1 MNTNK
6 NGDALTAYCP
16 RCGNTGHELDHCAKF
31 ADIMHQPSQFE
42 VHEQARRAQNPK
54 SKPRSPP
61 NVGWPGQDVATRY
74 FRERDFRSWVMSAE
88 GHRVRGSRKG
98 PQQEYDGLVFGDL
111 DDLARVLAH
120 NNLCRRCGQSNHVW
134 PACDQKVSL
143 DQSASQQN
151 IAWPN
156 ESEEERFQM
165 ERKFKFLVES
175 ARLSPPKHADFLVP
189 NAEPFFIS
197 HFEPA
202 SQLPP
207 RRGISDNNVDI
218 KHTGVDTRP
227 DFSGHI
233 PFDTGDTEMDESY
246 APRTSF
252 AQEQEGLT
260 VLTNHLILNLN
271 DDIKL
276 YRYSLGGTGADSAVA
291 RGKKKDQMERFV
303 RESNTLRNRRDDF
316 ATDSLSH
323 IVSWQPLYNQEDTRP
338 ENATMETQYF
348 KALSTSGKPQEL
360 SLVFLGC
367 LEVNSFKNYVTR
379 PSARQEN
386 IEPFIRAL
394 NMIILKGAM
403 ENATADFK
411 SFQIGNN
418 RIFRKSGYNGIAQGV
433 AKQRRDNPNFEPSD
447 SLLVCHRGYF
457 STVGFGMGKILL
469 NVNTST
475 SVFYRPMMLIDFI
488 KNAGKYFSLPRD
500 LASQKCHFEKIL
512 KGVRVWITY
521 DHARD
526 SKKLSDSEKR
536 SSDPFLMK
544 KTIKNLGNTL
554 EKQLFEKEVMKKG
567 KLATEEISV
576 FDHMQSSK
584 LRRKFD
590 NPEYYCD

>member
-1 MNTNK
+1 
-6 NGDALTAYCP
+6 
-16 RCGNTGHELDHCAKF
+16 
-31 ADIMHQPSQFE
+31 
-42 VHEQARRAQNPK
+42 
-54 SKPRSPP
+54 
-61 NVGWPGQDVATRY
+61 
-74 FRERDFRSWVMSAE
+74 
-88 GHRVRGSRKG
+88 
-98 PQQEYDGLVFGDL
+98 
-111 DDLARVLAH
+111 
-120 NNLCRRCGQSNHVW
+120 
-134 PACDQKVSL
+134 
-143 DQSASQQN
+143 
-151 IAWPN
+151 
-156 ESEEERFQM
+156 
-165 ERKFKFLVES
+165 
-175 ARLSPPKHADFLVP
+175 
-189 NAEPFFIS
+189 
-197 HFEPA
+197 
-202 SQLPP
+202 
-207 RRGISDNNVDI
+207 
-218 KHTGVDTRP
+218 
-227 DFSGHI
+227 
-233 PFDTGDTEMDESY
+233 
-246 APRTSF
+246 
-252 AQEQEGLT
+252 
-260 VLTNHLILNLN
+260 
-271 DDIKL
+271 
-276 YRYSLGGTGADSAVA
+276 
-291 RGKKKDQMERFV
+291 MERFV

-338 ENATMETQYF
+338 DNATMETQYF

-457 STVGFGMGKILL
+457 STVGLGMGKILL

-536 SSDPFLMK
+536 SSDPFLRK